1 MAFLQTFKKR
11 DRSKLIHA
19 RYFPFD
25 NQTRSILYTFACTF
39 FLFCLEEEREKEREI
54 IPTNKRERKEN
65 KRVSKQS
72 DVTRSSNVTSASRD
86 HLPLRCS
93 SLTRTRFDK
102 TVALSVGAKFSV
114 RRKRTL
120 GVLYIDG
127 AQEHN
132 RIMLSRRVHNDNVY
146 HAAIQAQLAC
156 EKYRS
161 IKRID

>member
-54 IPTNKRERKEN
+54 IPTNKRERKKN

-86 HLPLRCS
+86 HLPL
-93 SLTRTRFDK
+93 
-102 TVALSVGAKFSV
+102 
-114 RRKRTL
+114 L
-120 GVLYIDG
+120 GVLRLLGRD
-127 AQEHN
+127 
-132 RIMLSRRVHNDNVY
+132 
-146 HAAIQAQLAC
+146 
-156 EKYRS
+156 S
-161 IKRID
+161 IKRLHCQSVQSSRCGERELSVFYI

>member
-39 FLFCLEEEREKEREI
+39 FLFCLEEEREKERLFRRINE
-54 IPTNKRERKEN
+54 NERKINAYRNRAMLLECYF
-65 KRVSKQS
+65 SKQ
-72 DVTRSSNVTSASRD
+72 RSLASAW
-86 HLPLRCS
+86 CS